1 MDMEAHS
8 NQPGYIAKIVKHGSE
23 LIFDFSHLTQQLI
36 DLDFERM
43 VMEWTAKHDG
53 VARNC
58 SAFILRL
65 PNGELKNFVPNLAA
79 QRIMQ

>member
-8 NQPGYIAKIVKHGSE
+8 NQPGYTAKIVKHGSE
-23 LIFDFSHLTQQLI
+23 LIFDFSHLKNQPI
-36 DLDFERM
+36 DQDFEKM
-43 VMEWTAKHDG
+43 VMEWSEQHDG

-65 PNGELKNFVPNLAA
+65 PSGELKNFVPNIQA